1 MPGVTHLADLLNLH
15 REPET
20 LQRVDVMVLC
30 VITGFGRKKGYLLFR
45 NKAGNVVRCP
55 VKFG

>member
-30 VITGFGRKKGYLLFR
+30 VITHSDFDVFDGRISKDAFGDG
-45 NKAGNVVRCP
+45 V
-55 VKFG
+55 